1 MANPIN
7 PLNRST
13 TSFNSQADKAQAKNM
28 PAKPESSS
36 QAESK
41 DTVSLSQGSQQVS
54 SLQQALAN
62 STGIDIAKVETIKQ
76 EIANG
81 NYPLDAEK
89 TAANFINLEQELL
102 K

>member
-13 TSFNSQADKAQAKNM
+13 TSLGSQTDKAQVKNTTNNSVA
-28 PAKPESSS
+28 PTST
-36 QAESK
+36 ESK
-41 DTVSLSQGSQQVS
+41 DTVSLSTGSQQVS
-54 SLQQALAN
+54 SLQQALTN
-62 STGIDIAKVETIKQ
+62 SSGIDIAKVENIKQ

>member
-13 TSFNSQADKAQAKNM
+13 TSFNNHADKAQAKN
-28 PAKPESSS
+28 AAVKPESSS
-36 QAESK
+36 QTEVK
-41 DTVSLSQGSQQVS
+41 DTVSLSQESQQVS

-62 STGIDIAKVETIKQ
+62 STGIDSAKVETIKQ

-89 TAANFINLEQELL
+89 TAANFLNLEQDLL